1 MKQSLTTKSKIKS
14 RLEEDWFS
22 KEVVRSEE
30 DWLYGTALGKEE
42 DWGLQ

>member
-1 MKQSLTTKSKIKS
+1 MKRSLTTKSKITS

-22 KEVVRSEE
+22 KEVMRSEE
-30 DWLYGTALGKEE
+30 DWLYGAELRKEE